1 MSCKANPPLLVF
13 FFCNFCLQLIFP
25 SRGSFQAELI
35 FVTNITNYICGEKI
49 VMWKNLGKFW
59 EFWRHFGKFWEI
71 LRNFGKFWEICHN
84 LRAFMWRKIERK
96 KYICGEKNDK
106 YEVCFQVA
114 PPPRFHAYT
123 PPRESRAP
131 LVRRFAKLFP
141 RSLYNNQPA
150 IRFSPSLLNCMHA
163 RSFDRVSIFPR
174 R

>member
-1 MSCKANPPLLVF
+1 MTSVKSKKFL
-13 FFCNFCLQLIFP
+13 FCSFSVAKFGIAPQFP
-25 SRGSFQAELI
+25 GRAH
-35 FVTNITNYICGEKI
+35 ICHKYHKLYLWRKNCHVEKFGEI
-49 VMWKNLGKFW
+49 LGIL
-59 EFWRHFGKFWEI
+59 ETFWEI
-71 LRNFGKFWEICHN
+71 LGNFEKFWKILGDLPQFTPFHVEKNWAQKVH
-84 LRAFMWRKIERK
+84 LWR
-96 KYICGEKNDK
+96 KNDK